1 MFPYSVQAAQ
11 AVERDNF
18 GNSVLNIS
26 RLTGFASM
34 DFGKEQL
41 FYKSVVERDVE
52 QTIGIP
58 FLCQIPVIK
67 YLFGTTTTVKEKT
80 HIIVTVEANLVHPEN
95 NAK

>member
-1 MFPYSVQAAQ
+1 MYFT
-11 AVERDNF
+11 D
-18 GNSVLNIS
+18 VLWP
-26 RLTGFASM
+26 

-52 QTIGIP
+52 QTTGIP

-80 HIIVTVEANLVHPEN
+80 CVIVTVEANLVHPEN